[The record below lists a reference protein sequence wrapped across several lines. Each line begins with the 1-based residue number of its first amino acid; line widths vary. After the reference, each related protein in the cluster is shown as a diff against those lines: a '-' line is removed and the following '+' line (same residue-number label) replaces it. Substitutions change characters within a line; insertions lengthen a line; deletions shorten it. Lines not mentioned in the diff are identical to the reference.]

1 MVCVSTL
8 TLLGGRVVSGAPAS
22 RTGSMNPTAVAG
34 PLASLWVGVIS
45 FDEGSLQTEDAAL
58 NVTLTRT
65 KATTQTAAF
74 RWAFTRDS
82 AGTPCVLQFEPTL
95 TWSANATDAIAEG
108 TGANP
113 DFYSFQGKID
123 PASGWINGTVY
134 HPPFSARV
142 RAGSFA
148 IHPVTP
154 TTPAVPSH
162 CIPHPVP
169 PSPSP
174 GAQNPPIWPAPA
186 EFVAAAPSVGVQ
198 AILDASALTL
208 VCNGPQGAC
217 DSDATGSVPAA
228 FARGKAWAFMV
239 PTAGRTVQHPRRGCS
254 FFAPVWCE

>member
-1 MVCVSTL
+1 MMVCVSTL

-208 VCNGPQGAC
+208 VCNGPQGAVTLMQQGP
-217 DSDATGSVPAA
+217 SQQRSHVGRRGRLWFPPPIVP
-228 FARGKAWAFMV
+228 
-239 PTAGRTVQHPRRGCS
+239 VQHSRR
-254 FFAPVWCE
+254 